1 MAEFAERLKKISAEV
16 EYRRNHPD
24 MVAWE
29 NNMMDVLR
37 KMKKGV
43 LKEFEKWASK
53 GYADHTV
60 QRIIYLGYHGNYEI
74 FFNDYLPKFKEF
86 ILKNTEDIFKP
97 YGIKVHF
104 AEPEDMMTVRLHFEL
119 E

>member
-1 MAEFAERLKKISAEV
+1 MAEFAERLKKISAEA

-24 MVAWE
+24 MVAWKR
-29 NNMMDVLR
+29 NMMNVLR
-37 KMKKGV
+37 RMKKGV
-43 LKEFEKWASK
+43 LKEFEEWASK
-53 GYADHTV
+53 GYTDLRV
-60 QRIIYLGYHGNYEI
+60 QRIIYLGYHGKHEF

-86 ILKNTEDIFKP
+86 ILKNTKDIFKP

-104 AEPEDMMTVRLHFEL
+104 AEPENMMTVRICFEL